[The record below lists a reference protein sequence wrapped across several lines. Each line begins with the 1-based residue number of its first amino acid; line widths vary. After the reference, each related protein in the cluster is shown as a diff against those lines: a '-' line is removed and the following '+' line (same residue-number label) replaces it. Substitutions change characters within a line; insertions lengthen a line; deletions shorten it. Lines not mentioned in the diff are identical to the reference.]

1 MSNKTLVAIVP
12 NVCWQIG
19 LISAPFLSRIYFK
32 NYYIMNLINSIVGF
46 IINNISEISVIVDIL
61 LCVCLLILA
70 GEFRKIRKSNQ

>member
-1 MSNKTLVAIVP
+1 
-12 NVCWQIG
+12 
-19 LISAPFLSRIYFK
+19 
-32 NYYIMNLINSIVGF
+32 MNLINSIVGF